1 MIYLIDDKRDRQ
13 AKDYN
18 WNFDRLSKYKNEL
31 KPIYSLQQI
40 DDEKLRDN
48 IFSEGSIIF
57 IHESFFENIENKHIK
72 DSLKIREDLR
82 EKALKKNIWLVYFS
96 GSKNSRTIE
105 GRIVHIPVSILY
117 KNLEV
122 FIEKKIEKKID
133 LNYIL
138 FGKNP
143 KIESEIINKLEKSNN
158 DFDSSEIQTNSYN
171 LFFHV
176 EGRQNLPLRIN
187 NSVVEKLIVGNQFE
201 NQITDLYIHHQVIN
215 FLSINEYENVF
226 IPLCFGPTLSDYN
239 GLRLAT
245 HIRCTPTKNQLKPI
259 FIYGFVDYTFLV
271 DNVYFDIL
279 KTKNVFLI
287 GYSKKCFE
295 DALNNEISD
304 LTINLLPQEIKKINL
319 KIPSNYEDNH
329 SIANEWA
336 IYRWSQTIDAKDKNI
351 EKIIELQSSNLY
363 FKYLK
368 TIYPISQLDKL
379 ESEQLKIKYEG
390 SPKIL
395 YIDDE
400 AEKGWYEIF
409 CEILYKKNEIDFTYL
424 DDEFN
429 EKTQEEIVDLS
440 IKKVIDENID
450 LVILD
455 FRLHKEDFE
464 NKNIKEITGYQILK
478 KIKQY
483 NKGIQVIVFSAT
495 NKIWNLQAL
504 QDAGADGFI
513 LKESPENSIDS
524 EFTKQSVENL
534 INTIDKCFNSIFLK
548 DFYTKLEI
556 LKGYLIPRKNYKK
569 SNNPLPK
576 EFVDETLKWYEL
588 SLSFLNIG
596 INEEQLI
603 STFLIYFTIIENISN
618 RVIEV
623 ENPIKEGDFYKFQ
636 FRKNLQRLNN
646 YIEDNQKPGFYRKT
660 NSKYKSSKRNLRWD
674 IKIYNTIDFIS
685 ENKLSIE
692 SINVLVKKRNDIIH
706 SNSTFGN
713 VIEIKKDNILLLNK
727 IIFEGLM
734 NVI

>member
-40 DDEKLRDN
+40 DDENLREN

-96 GSKNSRTIE
+96 GSKSSRTIE
-105 GRIVHIPVSILY
+105 GRIAHIPVSILY

-143 KIESEIINKLEKSNN
+143 KIESELIDKLEKSNN
-158 DFDSSEIQTNSYN
+158 NFDSSEILTNSYN

-187 NSVVEKLIVGNQFE
+187 NSVVEKLIVGNEFE
-201 NQITDLYIHHQVIN
+201 NQITDLYLHHQVNN
-215 FLSINEYENVF
+215 FLNINEYDNVF

-245 HIRCTPTKNQLKPI
+245 HIRCTLTKNQLKPI
-259 FIYGFVDYTFLV
+259 FIYGFIDYNFLIE
-271 DNVYFDIL
+271 NEYFDIL

-287 GYSKKCFE
+287 GYSKKSFE

-304 LTINLLPQEIKKINL
+304 LTIDLLPLEIKKINL

-336 IYRWSQTIDAKDKNI
+336 IYRWSQIIEAKDENI
-351 EKIIELQSSNLY
+351 EKIIEIQNNNLY

-368 TIYPISQLDKL
+368 TIYPITASDTL
-379 ESEQLKIKYEG
+379 ENEKLKINNEK
-390 SPKIL
+390 SPRII

-400 AEKGWYEIF
+400 ADKGWREIF
-409 CEILYKKNEIDFTYL
+409 ETIFYDKNQNIDFSYL
-424 DDEFN
+424 DSELNDKTKDE
-429 EKTQEEIVDLS
+429 VCDLALNTV
-440 IKKVIDENID
+440 KADDID

-455 FRLHKEDFE
+455 FRLHKEDFDNNE
-464 NKNIKEITGYQILK
+464 IEAITGYQILK
-478 KIKQY
+478 KIKDY
-483 NKGIQVIVFSAT
+483 NKGIQVIIFSAT

-504 QDAGADGFI
+504 QKAGADGFI
-513 LKESPENSIDS
+513 IKESPENSVDS
-524 EFTKQSVENL
+524 EFTKHSILKLVE
-534 INTIDKCFNSIFLK
+534 TIENRLKMIFLK
-548 DFYTKLEI
+548 DVY
-556 LKGYLIPRKNYKK
+556 
-569 SNNPLPK
+569 
-576 EFVDETLKWYEL
+576 V
-588 SLSFLNIG
+588 
-596 INEEQLI
+596 
-603 STFLIYFTIIENISN
+603 IIEK
-618 RVIEV
+618 
-623 ENPIKEGDFYKFQ
+623 IK
-636 FRKNLQRLNN
+636 
-646 YIEDNQKPGFYRKT
+646 
-660 NSKYKSSKRNLRWD
+660 S
-674 IKIYNTIDFIS
+674 
-685 ENKLSIE
+685 
-692 SINVLVKKRNDIIH
+692 H
-706 SNSTFGN
+706 
-713 VIEIKKDNILLLNK
+713 LNK
-727 IIFEGLM
+727 ISNVNGDQGMEALMKLKFKNEIFIQLDIIYDCLERSSLKISTTIEDEHSYLNLSFISIFKIVELINDFYTDEKGIFLKS
-734 NVI
+734 NQIKIQKYIQNEDSFTEIIHLYPITKDKIYTIIKFELKCEPADYVNELNKFINFRNKITHPASLREYKKTTKQENLDFLILTSELILKIK

>member
-1 MIYLIDDKRDRQ
+1 MIYLIDENINRQ
-13 AKDYN
+13 
-18 WNFDRLSKYKNEL
+18 NEL
-31 KPIYSLQQI
+31 GWNESRFREYSDILFLI
-40 DDEKLRDN
+40 NDVNSLLKN
-48 IFSEGSIIF
+48 ITDIKNNPSFVL
-57 IHESFFENIENKHIK
+57 IHESFKDLTAFSNK
-72 DSLKIREDLR
+72 
-82 EKALKKNIWLVYFS
+82 
-96 GSKNSRTIE
+96 
-105 GRIVHIPVSILY
+105 
-117 KNLEV
+117 V
-122 FIEKKIEKKID
+122 FIENFIKEITEIAKDKKIY
-133 LNYIL
+133 LV
-138 FGKNP
+138 FFSGGKNERSIVDNVISLP
-143 KIESEIINKLEKSNN
+143 VNIFYQNLSVFLDRYNQKLVDIKYLIYGENIQIEENLINLLNTKNSDIDETIEFENSSKSLIVKSFDFEIEDPFKETTSEIIYE
-158 DFDSSEIQTNSYN
+158 DI
-171 LFFHV
+171 
-176 EGRQNLPLRIN
+176 
-187 NSVVEKLIVGNQFE
+187 
-201 NQITDLYIHHQVIN
+201 ITDVFLNEFCIN
-215 FLSINEYENVF
+215 HLNLVEYDNIF
-226 IPLCFGPTLSDYN
+226 IPISFGSVLSDFN

-245 HIRCTPTKNQLKPI
+245 HIRCTNTKNQLKPI
-259 FIYGFVDYTFLV
+259 FIFSYTELESIF
-271 DNVYFDIL
+271 DTEYFNIL
-279 KTKNVFLI
+279 KTKNVFFIKHKKSAFREALELNI
-287 GYSKKCFE
+287 KPLLNDTLSKEIRKLKL
-295 DALNNEISD
+295 DIPLNHQD
-304 LTINLLPQEIKKINL
+304 Q
-319 KIPSNYEDNH
+319 H
-329 SIANEWA
+329 SIANLWA
-336 IYRWSQTIDAKDKNI
+336 IYRWSQTINAKDENI
-351 EKIIELQSSNLY
+351 EKIIELQNSSLY

-368 TIYPISQLDKL
+368 TINPIKLIDKFNT
-379 ESEQLKIKYEG
+379 EQLKIKYEG

-409 CEILYKKNEIDFTYL
+409 CEILFEKNKFDFTYL

-429 EKTQEEIVDLS
+429 EKTQDEIIDLS

-534 INTIDKCFNSIFLK
+534 IKTIDKCLNSIFLK

-556 LKGYLIPRKNYKK
+556 LKGYLIPRKKYKK

-623 ENPIKEGDFYKFQ
+623 ENPINEGDFYKFQ

-685 ENKLSIE
+685 DNKLSIE